1 MPIRPVPRKIS
12 ELGSGT
18 VPVVDDEVV
27 KQVGE
32 VPQAAPATWSPK
44 SLTTVVV
51 AAPVRSNVRELAVT
65 LPVVSK
71 QRLSAF
77 IPPQVPEEK
86 PDKLMPRPVSP
97 VPEKPTVGPPSRMVY
112 PDTASMVTQ
121 MSPVAQL
128 PPVVTVAFATKVLP
142 TKRLYVVAEAVD
154 VIAKAAA
161 MSDAR
166 SENLKL
172 RLMVGTNVPLSP
184 GEDFA
189 PSFPGHPA

>member
-18 VPVVDDEVV
+18 VPVVGDELA

-32 VPQAAPATWSPK
+32 VPQAAPATCSPR

-51 AAPVRSNVRELAVT
+51 PAPVRSNVRELAVA

-77 IPPQVPEEK
+77 IPPQAPDEK
-86 PDKLMPRPVSP
+86 PVKLMPRPVSP

-112 PDTASMVTQ
+112 PDRASMVTQ
-121 MSPVAQL
+121 MSPLAQL
-128 PPVVTVAFATKVLP
+128 PPVVTVAFATNVLP
-142 TKRLYVVAEAVD
+142 TKRL
-154 VIAKAAA
+154 
-161 MSDAR
+161 
-166 SENLKL
+166 
-172 RLMVGTNVPLSP
+172 
-184 GEDFA
+184 
-189 PSFPGHPA
+189 